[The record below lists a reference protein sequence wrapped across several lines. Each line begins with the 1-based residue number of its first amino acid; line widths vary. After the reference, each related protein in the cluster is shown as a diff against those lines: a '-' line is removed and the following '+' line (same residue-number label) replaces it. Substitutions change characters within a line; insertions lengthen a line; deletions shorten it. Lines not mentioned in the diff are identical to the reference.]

1 MLNNC
6 FKVIS
11 ISILLV
17 MNLNFAL
24 RIIVVF
30 MFSPVMYSMAQTPR
44 PVRGAVLQDGTKA
57 RVEQVEVRN
66 QRSGQLVYS
75 DKLGLFE
82 LRCKPGD
89 TLEIQRIGYQSQKTS
104 VQDLTAN
111 LVIRLKLSNQ
121 LKEVAI
127 TSKLASQ
134 NFAEISNAYSK
145 EKGIFYGG
153 KPPLGLLSPF
163 GGSPITFFYE
173 LFGKDGRRVRRLN
186 QLAKQ
191 AAKAEEIDRYF
202 NDLIIQ
208 QTVPID
214 SAQLEAF
221 KLNYTPKL
229 DKLKQWSEYDRA
241 NYIKSS
247 FEEFKKKNQP

>member
-1 MLNNC
+1 M
-6 FKVIS
+6 IG
-11 ISILLV
+11 ILLK

-24 RIIVVF
+24 RIIVVL
-30 MFSPVMYSMAQTPR
+30 MFVAISSSMAQTAKSL
-44 PVRGAVLQDGTKA
+44 RGAILQDGTKE
-57 RVEQVEVRN
+57 RIEQVEVRN
-66 QRSGQLVYS
+66 QRSGQMVYS

-82 LRCKPGD
+82 LACNIGD
-89 TLEIQRIGYQSQKTS
+89 TLEIQRIGYQSMKAR
-104 VQDLTAN
+104 VQSFTNML
-111 LVIRLKLSNQ
+111 IRLKLTNQ

-134 NFAEISNAYSK
+134 NFREISNAYSK

-153 KPPLGLLSPF
+153 KPPIGLLSPF

-173 LFGKDGRRVRRLN
+173 LLGKDGRRVRRLN

-191 AAKAEEIDRYF
+191 AAHAEEIDRFF
-202 NDLIIQ
+202 NDLVIQ

-214 SAQLEAF
+214 SAQLEEF
-221 KLNYTPKL
+221 KLKYTPKL
-229 DKLKQWSEYDRA
+229 DKLKKWSAYDRA